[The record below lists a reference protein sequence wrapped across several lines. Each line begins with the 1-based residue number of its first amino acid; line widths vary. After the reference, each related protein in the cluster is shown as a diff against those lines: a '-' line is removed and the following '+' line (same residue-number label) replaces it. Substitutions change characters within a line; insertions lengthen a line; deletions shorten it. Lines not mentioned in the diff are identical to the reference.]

1 MSVCL
6 NIMLLELQSEQG
18 TWYLKCVWLSD
29 CYYLLVIIKVGYM
42 GEGGQS
48 CSLSS
53 FIRVVVVNISC
64 TFQFRHVTGP
74 RKLFKVIKGGW
85 RSFKGGVLSFSV
97 LVCVSLSFFVCV
109 YMYIFLG
116 LPSQSLIAYKF
127 QPTLVW
133 GCVYLLLFQ

>member
-1 MSVCL
+1 MSICL
-6 NIMLLELQSEQG
+6 NIMLLKLLYEQG
-18 TWYLKCVWLSD
+18 AWYLKCVWLSD
-29 CYYLLVIIKVGYM
+29 CYCLVFIIKVGFM

-48 CSLSS
+48 CPLSS

-97 LVCVSLSFFVCV
+97 SVCVSFSFCVCV

-116 LPSQSLIAYKF
+116 LLSQSVIAYKF
-127 QPTLVW
+127 QPTLVC
-133 GCVYLLLFQ
+133 GCV